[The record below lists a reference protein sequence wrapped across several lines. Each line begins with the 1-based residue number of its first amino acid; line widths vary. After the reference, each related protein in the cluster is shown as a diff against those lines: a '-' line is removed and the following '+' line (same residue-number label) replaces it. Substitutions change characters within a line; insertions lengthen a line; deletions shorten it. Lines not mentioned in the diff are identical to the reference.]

1 MWEKYHQLDDN
12 KSSHRSDSGSGYWQ
26 LQLDRDLVDTI
37 SSIYPEW
44 FKNSMAEGGGSPSAP
59 RESPPKAVIDTSPIV
74 MDQNKESLK
83 VKLLLRRPF
92 DQLVAQGIMPPHK
105 TPAAF
110 HGQRRQL
117 ERAKTGDMLKAKIQQ
132 RPPRQE
138 LERRHILEA
147 DPNHVD
153 PSLAERQRMLKKAR
167 LADQLNDQLSHRPGP
182 LELIQKNILH
192 TEEPIEQ
199 AVKTGRIPYKATSE
213 GQLNRPQLPSNY
225 INPEEDSQSS
235 EGDNTVSPGPS
246 DVLETA
252 AKSAGIV
259 VSLIQPTEGTVV
271 VTTAT
276 PVLSKD
282 NSEIVFA
289 DLCRSVAAPL
299 LSQASASSPASLV
312 SSTSTLSPLSSVASP
327 VPSIVSQPATP
338 APPPLP
344 PISLVSRPIP
354 SPAKSDAPGK
364 DKNRKKSK
372 SKSAPKART
381 IKFHEYKGPPSAQ
394 KSSNTAPNPESSYD
408 LLLKQQTLLLQFQ
421 LQLQHK
427 YPQII
432 LPASQKATTSE
443 SSSSN
448 ISNQQPSPAPSTSSE
463 SSIPARI
470 TGRLED
476 MKVSDLKAE
485 LKRRNLPVSGSKPQL
500 IERLKPFT
508 GSTDIINHNPSS
520 IDSSVH
526 SNASM
531 DQSHNSPPYQE
542 MGSPQES
549 IKDDQPEQME
559 LDPMS
564 PAPPVKQEQYQQHQI
579 QQQQSQEKSQKSNED
594 IVREQQRQI
603 EELQRELTL
612 SQLKLQAATR
622 SEPKAQMIALQ
633 KHLQA
638 RQQQQQHQQQ
648 QQQQQ
653 NVAFQMKQL
662 QALQARQAQV
672 NEEQQRMQQQ
682 QHIAFQNQKNITG
695 GLIINADA
703 ALFNQLMQGKAKVLN
718 GHARTHSLP
727 NFLNSIVTPIIT
739 ASDIK
744 TEFNEDLKPEIKIEF
759 NDESNKPPPPLYEE
773 ATKQINKKNS
783 VKSQIV
789 DDVLEILIKNGELPP
804 SAANDPSTPGSAGT
818 KTTEPVYPTSVQN
831 NINNNSQNSTSMD
844 PNSPEAALGLDPTDL
859 LDSLDN
865 LDNMDFSQLVME
877 LGGCQTQSDTAMQSD
892 QNDQEQIVPMD
903 TDDWLDSLLPSENVY
918 NGNNGSSTA
927 PLAIQETDLGGYDPL
942 LGITQD
948 PFDPFNLE
956 EFRSP
961 ADLTA
966 SLSWDK
972 VDYAA

>member
-1 MWEKYHQLDDN
+1 FVLVSESN
-12 KSSHRSDSGSGYWQ
+12 HRSDSGSGYWQ

-37 SSIYPEW
+37 SAIYPEW
-44 FKNSMAEGGGSPSAP
+44 FKNNMAEGGGPPSTP
-59 RESPPKAVIDTSPIV
+59 RESPPKAVIDTSPIM
-74 MDQNKESLK
+74 MDQNKECQCRISHALFFRRRVPPSECPAPTETPLSMVACTPCVHTYLSVAALK

-105 TPAAF
+105 TPAAY

-147 DPNHVD
+147 DPKHVD

-235 EGDNTVSPGPS
+235 EGDNIVSPGPC

-276 PVLSKD
+276 PVLNKD
-282 NSEIVFA
+282 SSEIVFA

-299 LSQASASSPASLV
+299 ISQASASSPASLV

-327 VPSIVSQPATP
+327 VPSVVSQPATP

-344 PISLVSRPIP
+344 PISLVPRAIP
-354 SPAKSDAPGK
+354 SPARSDAPGK

-372 SKSAPKART
+372 SKSTPKTRT
-381 IKFHEYKGPPSAQ
+381 IKFHEYKGPPSAH
-394 KSSNTAPNPESSYD
+394 KSSSSTSNAGESSYD
-408 LLLKQQTLLLQFQ
+408 LLLKQQTLLLQCQ

-427 YPQII
+427 FPQII
-432 LPASQKATTSE
+432 LPAFQKANNNENNSHLNT
-443 SSSSN
+443 
-448 ISNQQPSPAPSTSSE
+448 QQPSPAPSTSSE
-463 SSIPARI
+463 SSAPVKI

-485 LKRRNLPVSGSKPQL
+485 LKRRSLPVSGSKPQL

-508 GSTDIINHNPSS
+508 GSNDVFNQNPAS

-531 DQSHNSPPYQE
+531 DQSHNSPQYQE
-542 MGSPQES
+542 IGSPHES
-549 IKDDQPEQME
+549 IKDDQSEHME
-559 LDPMS
+559 LDPVS
-564 PAPPVKQEQYQQHQI
+564 PAPQQMQEQFQLQLQQP
-579 QQQQSQEKSQKSNED
+579 SQELVQRTNEE
-594 IVREQQRQI
+594 I
-603 EELQRELTL
+603 TTAA
-612 SQLKLQAATR
+612 AATTATTT
-622 SEPKAQMIALQ
+622 KFCL
-633 KHLQA
+633 
-638 RQQQQQHQQQ
+638 
-648 QQQQQ
+648 
-653 NVAFQMKQL
+653 QMKQL

-672 NEEQQRMQQQ
+672 NEEQQRIQQQ
-682 QHIAFQNQKNITG
+682 QHIAFQNQKNLAG
-695 GLIINADA
+695 GLVLNGADA
-703 ALFNQLMQGKAKVLN
+703 ALVFNQLIQGKAKVIN
-718 GHARTHSLP
+718 GHNRANSLP
-727 NFLNSIVTPIIT
+727 NFLNSIVTPIIAT
-739 ASDIK
+739 TDIK
-744 TEFNEDLKPEIKIEF
+744 PEYNEEIKLPSEIKIEF
-759 NDESNKPPPPLYEE
+759 SDDSSNNKPPPIYEE
-773 ATKQINKKNS
+773 ATKQLNKKNNI
-783 VKSQIV
+783 KSQIV

-804 SAANDPSTPGSAGT
+804 SAANDPATPGSAGT
-818 KTTEPVYPTSVQN
+818 KITEPVYPTPAQTSVNDNQN
-831 NINNNSQNSTSMD
+831 HTSID
-844 PNSPEAALGLDPTDL
+844 PNSPEAALGLDATDL
-859 LDSLDN
+859 LESLDT
-865 LDNMDFSQLVME
+865 LDHMDFSQLVME
-877 LGGCQTQSDTAMQSD
+877 LGGCQTQTENNNVQND
-892 QNDQEQIVPMD
+892 QNEQEQIVPMD
-903 TDDWLDSLLPSENVY
+903 TDDWLDSLLPNENVY
-918 NGNNGSSTA
+918 NGNNGSNTA
-927 PLAIQETDLGGYDPL
+927 PLAAQETDLGGYDPL
-942 LGITQD
+942 LGIAQD

-961 ADLTA
+961 ADLTT

>member
-1 MWEKYHQLDDN
+1 MVVYTPCVHTYL
-12 KSSHRSDSGSGYWQ
+12 S
-26 LQLDRDLVDTI
+26 VT
-37 SSIYPEW
+37 
-44 FKNSMAEGGGSPSAP
+44 A
-59 RESPPKAVIDTSPIV
+59 
-74 MDQNKESLK
+74 LK

-182 LELIQKNILH
+182 LELIRKNILH

-271 VTTAT
+271 LTTAT
-276 PVLSKD
+276 PVLHRD

-299 LSQASASSPASLV
+299 LTQASASSPASLV
-312 SSTSTLSPLSSVASP
+312 SSTSTLSPLSSIASP
-327 VPSIVSQPATP
+327 VPSV
-338 APPPLP
+338 
-344 PISLVSRPIP
+344 
-354 SPAKSDAPGK
+354 
-364 DKNRKKSK
+364 
-372 SKSAPKART
+372 
-381 IKFHEYKGPPSAQ
+381 
-394 KSSNTAPNPESSYD
+394 KSSNATPDPEESSYD

-432 LPASQKATTSE
+432 LPASQKATASE
-443 SSSSN
+443 SN
-448 ISNQQPSPAPSTSSE
+448 NNHLNHQQPSPAPSTSSE
-463 SSIPARI
+463 SSTPARI
-470 TGRLED
+470 IGRLED
-476 MKVSDLKAE
+476 MKE
-485 LKRRNLPVSGSKPQL
+485 L
-500 IERLKPFT
+500 
-508 GSTDIINHNPSS
+508 
-520 IDSSVH
+520 
-526 SNASM
+526 
-531 DQSHNSPPYQE
+531 
-542 MGSPQES
+542 GSPLDS
-549 IKDDQPEQME
+549 LKDDQSEHME

-564 PAPPVKQEQYQQHQI
+564 PAPQQMQDQFQQHQI
-579 QQQQSQEKSQKSNED
+579 QQHNQEISQKTKED

-638 RQQQQQHQQQ
+638 RQQQQQ
-648 QQQQQ
+648 QQ
-653 NVAFQMKQL
+653 NFALQMKQL

-672 NEEQQRMQQQ
+672 NEEQQRIQQQ
-682 QHIAFQNQKNITG
+682 QHVAFQNQKNIAG
-695 GLIINADA
+695 GLVFNSADA
-703 ALFNQLMQGKAKVLN
+703 AIVFNQLMQGKAKVLN
-718 GHARTHSLP
+718 GHTRANSSP
-727 NFLNSIVTPIIT
+727 NFLNSIVTPII
-739 ASDIK
+739 AAPEIK
-744 TEFNEDLKPEIKIEF
+744 TEYNEDMKSPPEIKIEF
-759 NDESNKPPPPLYEE
+759 NEDK
-773 ATKQINKKNS
+773 
-783 VKSQIV
+783 
-789 DDVLEILIKNGELPP
+789 ILIKNGELPP
-804 SAANDPSTPGSAGT
+804 SAANDPSTPGSAST
-818 KTTEPVYPTSVQN
+818 KTTEPVYPPPVQN
-831 NINNNSQNSTSMD
+831 NINCDSHSNSTVVD

-859 LDSLDN
+859 LESLDN

-877 LGGCQTQSDTAMQSD
+877 LGGCQTQSENNNM
-892 QNDQEQIVPMD
+892 QNDQTDNEQMVPMD
-903 TDDWLDSLLPSENVY
+903 TDDWLESLLPSENIY
-918 NGNNGSSTA
+918 NGNNGSNTA
-927 PLAIQETDLGGYDPL
+927 PLATQETDLGGYDPL
-942 LGITQD
+942 LGINQD